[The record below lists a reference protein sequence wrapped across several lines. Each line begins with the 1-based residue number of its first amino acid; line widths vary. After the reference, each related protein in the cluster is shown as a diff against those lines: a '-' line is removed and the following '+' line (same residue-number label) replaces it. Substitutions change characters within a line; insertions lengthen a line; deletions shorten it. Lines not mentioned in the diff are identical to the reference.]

1 MKSVGER
8 SMRGQLTVTGGVG
21 RQTLLVEDGLINVGY
36 RVRSFDVWP
45 SDVVTPNFI
54 QYNAVLTMSTLPA
67 PVTMDASNNAQI
79 GWAFEECQGAP
90 ATGPPAGMYRSYLD
104 PDHVAVRDL
113 FVQVSGSDGD
123 YNYLLVIEKVELSDD
138 EAIIQIIKEESQ
150 SLP

>member
-8 SMRGQLTVTGGVG
+8 SMRGQLTVSSGVG
-21 RQTLLVEDGLINVGY
+21 RTTLLVEDGLINVGY
-36 RVRSFDVWP
+36 RVKSFDVWP

-54 QYNAVLTMSTLPA
+54 QYNAVLTMSTLPS
-67 PVTMDASNNAQI
+67 PVIMDASNNAQI
-79 GWAFEECQGAP
+79 AWAFEECQNAP
-90 ATGPPAGMYRSYLD
+90 VSINAGMYRSYLD

-113 FVQVSGSDGD
+113 FVQISGTDGD
-123 YNYLLVIEKVELSDD
+123 YNYLLVIEKVELTDD

>member
-8 SMRGQLTVTGGVG
+8 SMRGQLTVTGGSG

-45 SDVVTPNFI
+45 ADVFTPNFI
-54 QYNAVLTMSTLPA
+54 QYNAVLTMSTLPS

-113 FVQVSGSDGD
+113 FVQVSGTDGD

>member
-8 SMRGQLTVTGGVG
+8 SMRGQIEVLGGNG

-45 SDVVTPNFI
+45 ADSVTPNPI
-54 QYNAVLTMSTLPA
+54 QYQAVLTMALLGT
-67 PVTMDASNNAQI
+67 PVSMDASDNRQI
-79 GWAFEECQGAP
+79 GWSFMTANGAP
-90 ATGPPAGMYRSYLD
+90 VSTPATMYSSFID
-104 PDHVAVRDL
+104 PDHIAVRDL
-113 FVQVSGSDGD
+113 FVQLTSITDQVF
-123 YNYLLVIEKVELSDD
+123 NYLLVIEKVELSDD